1 MRLGGVSIGLPLGL
15 VLGFVRADLFAET
28 GGFAG
33 FGAGFIRQFLLGFAL
48 GILVFL
54 VGACRINLGLRLPL
68 ARLFNAARVGY
79 RPGIAIPFVKFP
91 NVALLFQLSA
101 HPLVF
106 RIFGFGQPIQQSQMF
121 LDFFLGLFRSEER
134 RVGYWSR

>member
-1 MRLGGVSIGLPLGL
+1 MQLGDVSIGLPLGL

-91 NVALLFQLSA
+91 NVPLFFSA
-101 HPLVF
+101 CRPAPHIPHF
-106 RIFGFGQPIQQSQMF
+106 RVWPA
-121 LDFFLGLFRSEER
+121 DPAKPD
-134 RVGYWSR
+134 VP